1 MKFYIGSGLKNIKLV
16 NEFSEKLQ
24 NYGWEHTYNWAENE
38 IGNETIEDLIK
49 YATLEQKAIE
59 ESDVVIIIL
68 PAGRGTHIEL
78 GMAIALNK
86 KICLYS
92 NSKEEF
98 DKENTVA
105 FYQLPSI
112 QKIIGDIDYAINEI
126 VKYKSNK

>member
-1 MKFYIGSGLKNIKLV
+1 MKFYIGSGLKNGKIV
-16 NEFSEKLQ
+16 NEFSKRLQ
-24 NYGWEHTYNWAENE
+24 NYGWEHTYNWAEKE
-38 IGNETIEDLIK
+38 IGNETMEDLIK

-86 KICLYS
+86 KIYLYS

-98 DKENTVA
+98 DQKNIVA
-105 FYQLPSI
+105 FYQLQSV
-112 QKIIGDIDYAINEI
+112 QKIVGDIDDAINEMT
-126 VKYKSNK
+126 K